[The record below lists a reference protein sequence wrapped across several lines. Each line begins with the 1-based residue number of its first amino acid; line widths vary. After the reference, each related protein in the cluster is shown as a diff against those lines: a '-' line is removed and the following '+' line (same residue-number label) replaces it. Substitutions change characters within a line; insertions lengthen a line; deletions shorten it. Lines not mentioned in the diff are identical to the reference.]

1 MANSVSSG
9 QGGMSLTPAWLSYP
23 LLQQLFELARKCGG
37 EGRIVGGAVRDI
49 YLAASNKIPVAEAKL
64 SVPDI
69 DMAVSV
75 PIIQLSDAAR
85 AAGLAVYET
94 GLAHGTVTIAAD
106 NRHVEVTQLRTDHD
120 SDGRHARIEP
130 TQSWEEDAK
139 RRDFTINAL
148 YLDADGRVHDPQG
161 GLADIASGQLRF
173 IGRAE
178 ERLAEDYLRLLRG
191 LRLRAQYPGLWMD
204 AADTSAMAAAIGG
217 LSGLSAERIAAE
229 FKLICAG
236 TDALAI
242 IAEIRALGVDRA
254 IFGHEFMLSAEGAA
268 HLSPLWGCLS
278 FIEMLCLLT
287 PIGQR
292 EPLARRLKLSRREIR
307 QAGRLDIKRN
317 QKAVAMLGGDN
328 WQQAVYILS
337 PDALFAYGEA
347 IAAKQIALDGVRLR
361 HIAGFQLPA
370 CPVKGGDIQK
380 AFGLSGADI
389 RTKLAELEA
398 RWVASD
404 FTLTTAELLGGKG
417 LIPKQ
422 D

>member
-9 QGGMSLTPAWLSYP
+9 QECMTLMPEWLSDP
-23 LLQQLFELARKCGG
+23 LLQQLFQLARKCGG
-37 EGRIVGGAVRDI
+37 EGRIVGGAVRDL
-49 YLAASNKIPVAEAKL
+49 YLAGGRKILVDAAKL
-64 SVPDI
+64 SAPDI

-75 PIIQLSDAAR
+75 PIIQFSDAAR

-94 GLAHGTVTIAAD
+94 GLVHGTVTIGAD
-106 NRHVEVTQLRTDHD
+106 NHHVEVTQLRTDHD
-120 SDGRHARIEP
+120 TDGRHARIEP

-148 YLDADGRVHDPQG
+148 YLDAEGRVHDPQG

-204 AADTSAMAAAIGG
+204 AADTAAMAAAIGG

-229 FKLICAG
+229 LLKICEGA
-236 TDALAI
+236 DALAI
-242 IAEIRALGVDRA
+242 IAEIQALGVDRA
-254 IFGHEFMLSAEGAA
+254 IFGHGLTLSAERMED
-268 HLSPLWGCLS
+268 LSLLWGYLS
-278 FIEMLCLLT
+278 FIECLCLLT

-292 EPLARRLKLSRREIR
+292 EPLSKRLKLSRREIK
-307 QAGRLDIKRN
+307 QARRLDIKHS
-317 QKAVAMLGGDN
+317 QKIIAMLGGEN
-328 WQQAVYILS
+328 WHQAAYFLW

-347 IAAKQIALDGVRLR
+347 ILAKQLALDEARLR
-361 HIAGFQLPA
+361 HIAGFQPPA

-380 AFGLSGADI
+380 AFGLSGADVGA
-389 RTKLAELEA
+389 KLAKLEA

-404 FTLTTAELLGGKG
+404 FTLTAAELLAEKG
-417 LIPKQ
+417 
-422 D
+422 

>member
-9 QGGMSLTPAWLSYP
+9 QECMTLMPEWLSDP

-37 EGRIVGGAVRDI
+37 EGRIVGGAVRDL
-49 YLAASNKIPVAEAKL
+49 YLAGGRKIPVDAAKL
-64 SVPDI
+64 SAPDI

-75 PIIQLSDAAR
+75 PIVQFSDAAR

-94 GLAHGTVTIAAD
+94 GLVHGTVTIGAD
-106 NRHVEVTQLRTDHD
+106 NHQVEVTQLRTDHD
-120 SDGRHARIEP
+120 TDGRHARIAP

-148 YLDADGRVHDPQG
+148 YLDAEGRVHDPQG

-204 AADTSAMAAAIGG
+204 AADTAAMAAAIGG

-229 FKLICAG
+229 LRKICEGA
-236 TDALAI
+236 DALAI
-242 IAEIRALGVDRA
+242 IAEIQTLGVDRA
-254 IFGHEFMLSAEGAA
+254 IFGHGLTLTAEGMAD
-268 HLSPLWGCLS
+268 LSPLWGCLS
-278 FIEMLCLLT
+278 FIESLCLLT

-292 EPLARRLKLSRREIR
+292 EPLSKRLKLSRREIK
-307 QAGRLDIKRN
+307 QARRLDIKRS
-317 QKAVAMLGGDN
+317 QKTSAMLGGES
-328 WQQAVYILS
+328 WQQAVYILW

-347 IAAKQIALDGVRLR
+347 VLAKQLALDAARLR
-361 HIAGFQLPA
+361 HIAGFQPPA

-380 AFGLSGADI
+380 AFGLGGADVGA
-389 RTKLAELEA
+389 KLAELEA

-404 FTLTTAELLGGKG
+404 FTLTAAELLAEKG
-417 LIPKQ
+417 
-422 D
+422 